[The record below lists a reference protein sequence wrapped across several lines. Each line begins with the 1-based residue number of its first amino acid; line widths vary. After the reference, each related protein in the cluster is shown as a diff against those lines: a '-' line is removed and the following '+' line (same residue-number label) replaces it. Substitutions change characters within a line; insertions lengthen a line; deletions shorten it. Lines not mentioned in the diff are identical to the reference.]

1 MLDLIESR
9 DRDFLNTCLSIRNKP
24 EGFNLP
30 LHLLATRAS
39 ESCAPCYYVTFDY
52 AHRMLRLLRKG
63 KIPPKYS
70 RMKLQQWEEIKE
82 KVDRIRLRYGIKD
95 DASALGI
102 VLARGCASRFFIT
115 PRQAVKILKG
125 NKEN

>member
-1 MLDLIESR
+1 MFDLLETR
-9 DRDFLNTCLSIRNKP
+9 DRDFLNVCLSIRNKS
-24 EGFNLP
+24 GGSTIP
-30 LHLLATRAS
+30 LRKLATRAT

-52 AHRMLRLLRKG
+52 AHRMLRMLRKG
-63 KIPPKYS
+63 KIPPNYN

-115 PRQAVKILKG
+115 PRQAIKILK
-125 NKEN
+125 ENRTE